1 MENEVKVLEGL
12 IFDENCD
19 GSLDNIVDY
28 SKDAF
33 GNILSASLDFDGDG
47 VADSKVYFEYD
58 DQGRMVQKSMDK
70 NSDGKIDSVAYYKY
84 DEAGNV
90 SVHYDDNADGKVDYV
105 ETTDADGKTVIKDIR
120 DKKQKIMETIKNV
133 FFSKY

>member
-28 SKDAF
+28 SKDEF
-33 GNILSASLDFDGDG
+33 GNVISASLDFDGDG

-58 DQGRMVQKSMDK
+58 EQGRIVQKSMDK
-70 NSDGKIDSVAYYKY
+70 DSDGKIDSVAYYKY
-84 DEAGNV
+84 DDAGNV
-90 SVHYDDNADGKVDYV
+90 SVHYDDNADGKVDYI
-105 ETTDADGKTVIKDIR
+105 ETTDENGETYIKDVR
-120 DKKQKIMETIKNV
+120 DRKQKIMETIKDV
-133 FFSKY
+133 FFSK